1 MKRLAFF
8 LIALLAVEV
17 RAATVGVECEGRW
30 SPMKNRGGSRCP
42 CDLASC

>member
-30 SPMKNRGGSRCP
+30 SPMKNRGKS
-42 CDLASC
+42 SCLRDSPSC